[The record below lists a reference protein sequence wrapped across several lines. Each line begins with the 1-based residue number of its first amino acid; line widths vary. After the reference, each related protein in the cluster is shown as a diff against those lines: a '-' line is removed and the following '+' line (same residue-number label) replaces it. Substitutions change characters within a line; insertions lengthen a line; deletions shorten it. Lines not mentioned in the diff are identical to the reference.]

1 MVGAAVRP
9 VRRAGRWC
17 SRGLVCL
24 GILVATPWLAA
35 ANSQGRESEGWTYS
49 AEGRRDPF
57 VSLVAGGRD
66 VRPPRQR
73 PGGLAGL
80 SLNEITL
87 RGLVSVDG
95 EHLAVFEAPD
105 KKTYILRGGERLFDG
120 TVKSVTPDAVVFLT
134 EISGPESLV
143 PQREVRRT
151 LNGAEAGP

>member
-1 MVGAAVRP
+1 MRLVWRGGHWLAP
-9 VRRAGRWC
+9 
-17 SRGLVCL
+17 GLVCL
-24 GILVATPWLAA
+24 CILAAMPWFAA
-35 ANSQGRESEGWTYS
+35 ANTQGRESEVWTYS

-57 VSLVAGGRD
+57 LSLLARGSEL
-66 VRPPRQR
+66 RPPRQR

-87 RGLVSVDG
+87 RGLVSVDD

-120 TVKSVTPDAVVFLT
+120 MVKSVTPDAVVFLA
-134 EISGPESLV
+134 EVSGPESLV
-143 PQREVRRT
+143 SQREVRRT